1 MQNVLRNLVAVLFL
15 LNALP
20 SFAYDLVVAKDGTG
34 DFKTIR
40 EAIQAAP
47 TGLASP
53 FRIFIKNGTY
63 REKDTIPSNK
73 PFIQLIGESVAKTII
88 SWDDFS
94 GKPIPGGGNYGTS
107 NSATLVINA
116 NDFSMVN
123 ITVEN
128 TTGDAPQALA
138 INVNA
143 DRASFLNCRFLG
155 GQDTVL
161 TNGDGKKNFFKNCY
175 IDGVVDFIFGG
186 NRAVFDSCII
196 YAKTRK
202 DNLSGSYI
210 TAANTTKA
218 EPYGMVFRDC
228 YLPANQGVTRYVLGR
243 PWQNA
248 TGSTDKYNKTVFLNS
263 TYGANIVQP
272 AGWSTW
278 DAGTI
283 TSQITYAEYKSKNTD
298 NSAADIS
305 GRVAWSKQLSDA
317 EAAVYNN
324 TNLFAG
330 WDPCSVFTQSCNGP
344 RDIAVSNFQLKRV
357 AANTQLTWNISWP
370 MSGIKYELFRSTD
383 NIAFSPV
390 NEQTAVNDTSI
401 NFSYQD
407 GIPAPGTSFYYYL
420 VASKGGLASHV
431 SDTIL
436 ISSVPAITVTGT
448 PGAFLQGL
456 GTPSNVQVYTV
467 SGTNLTNNIV
477 ITAPAGFE
485 ISPNGGTNWYNSA
498 TPITLTPVAG
508 NVGTTNISVRLN
520 ALAAGPYA
528 GSISHTSTG
537 AAQVD
542 LALTGTVQAAPL
554 AVSETL
560 IHWPF
565 NTGNQDSAALRSLAL
580 DGSLPTFGVLK
591 SSDGVTVAGITPYS
605 VKYGRAF
612 APNINGAWG
621 VANGGNGGN
630 LSRIIYD
637 EYTVVTKSTH
647 QVRVDSMVISAA
659 FYNTSSNTKLAVIY
673 SRSGFIT
680 DSADVTGGIG
690 PSGALAGTANG
701 QFATP
706 VLLANQ
712 TGGPTNTYSFAL
724 NGSTGVQLLPGE
736 TLTVR
741 FYYSC
746 GSTSTGRYAMVKNV
760 VAKGVA
766 EVAPVNGDFKS
777 VQNGDWT
784 DLNTWA
790 RFDGNVWVTPAPEY
804 PVYNNATN
812 TRIQSGHAVT
822 ISAKLPNGSG
832 YIDRTH
838 VMPGAQLI
846 VGAGADLNVANDGSP
861 STATTDLLVDGTM
874 TVLGRIFT
882 NGNVSVVVNGN
893 FIYSGTGMNLGN
905 AGDSVYVGEMG
916 TYQHNANSS
925 TTPAN
930 FSFHPNGTFK
940 ITGLT
945 TSQTGIFKTTAR
957 YGNIIWENAGQLSYY
972 AIRRNLDSNN
982 VKGSFTVKSTGTTY
996 LSMVNNSGRMRFP
1009 GGYYQTGGTVNYRE
1023 SGTVVDTLD
1032 IGGDF
1037 SVTGGIFNTNAG
1049 GANSLLIRLLGTNKT
1064 LAYPQSGAT
1073 NNNWLVT
1080 GVYTLGSGLVLPNAG
1095 YGMTV
1100 AGTLHG
1106 GTNNL
1111 SGPGDFAM
1119 LENAILSSAHENGLD
1134 GTLLNAGTKSLGTG
1148 GQFIFN
1154 GLTPQAT
1161 GALLPASIKS
1171 LTINNAAGVAL
1182 GSHVVVNGAPLT
1194 LTAGQLLLG
1203 NNDITVSTISGANT
1217 TRYIVTNG
1225 SGLLTLINVGAG
1237 INAFPV
1243 GYSQTSFNPVVIS
1256 NAGVADN
1263 FSVNVKNVFDHPF
1276 PVPAKAV
1283 NIQWNIS
1290 EEVPGGSLASLGFSW
1305 VEADEAADFTTA
1317 SPVAVFHYEGGGW
1330 NGTPAVITG
1339 TGIPGNP
1346 FVASATGFTS
1356 FSPFAV
1362 ANSDAALPLKLVSF
1376 DAFPK
1381 QSGVATNWKV
1391 AYEIAISHYEVERSE
1406 DGVAYTSLGR
1416 VEAMNSPRPVDYA
1429 FTDAKPL
1436 SGNSFYRLKVAELD
1450 GKIIYSR
1457 SVKVNV
1463 ATIAGVHLYP
1473 NPAKNAFSL
1482 QLPAGVKTG
1491 NYSVVEASGRILQAG
1506 KISTG
1511 ARLQSINV
1519 TGLPTGVY
1527 WFVIDLDGKKQAL
1540 RFIKE

>member
-1 MQNVLRNLVAVLFL
+1 MQNVLRNLIAVLFL

-20 SFAYDLVVAKDGTG
+20 SFAYDLVVAKDGSG
-34 DFKTIR
+34 DYKTIR

-47 TGLASP
+47 TGLAAP

-202 DNLSGSYI
+202 ENLSGSYI
-210 TAANTTKA
+210 TAANTTQA

-228 YLPANQGVTRYVLGR
+228 FLPANQGVTRYVLGR

-298 NSAADIS
+298 NSLADIS

-330 WDPCSVFTQSCNGP
+330 WDPCGVFTQPCNGP

-357 AANTQLTWNISWP
+357 AATTQLSWNISWP
-370 MSGIKYELFRSTD
+370 MSGIKYELYRSSD
-383 NIAFSPV
+383 NVAFTEV
-390 NEQTAVNDTSI
+390 NEQISLNDTSV
-401 NFSYQD
+401 NFAHTD
-407 GIPAPGTSFYYYL
+407 GIPAPGTSFYYYI
-420 VASKGGLASHV
+420 VASKAGLASHIT
-431 SDTIL
+431 DTIL
-436 ISSVPAITVTGT
+436 ISSVPTITVTGT

-467 SGTNLTNNIV
+467 AGTNLTYDII
-477 ITAPAGFE
+477 ITAPTGFE
-485 ISPNGGTNWYNSA
+485 ISSNGGTNWYNSA
-498 TPITLTPVAG
+498 TPITLTPAAG
-508 NVGTTNISVRLN
+508 NVATTNISVRLN

-565 NTGNQDSAALRSLAL
+565 NMDNQDSAALRNVAL
-580 DGSLPTFGVLK
+580 NGSVPTFSVLK

-612 APNINGAWG
+612 APNINGTWG

-637 EYTVVTKSTH
+637 EYTVVAKATH
-647 QVRVDSMVISAA
+647 LVRVDSMIISAA

-673 SRSGFIT
+673 SRSGFTT
-680 DSADVTGGIG
+680 DSAEVTGGIG

-724 NGSTGVQLLPGE
+724 NGSTGVQLQPGE

-838 VMPGAQLI
+838 VMQGAQLI

-882 NGNVSVVVNGN
+882 NGNVSIVVNGN
-893 FIYSGTGMNLGN
+893 FIYSGTGMNLSNG
-905 AGDSVYVGEMG
+905 GDSVFVGEMG
-916 TYQHNANSS
+916 TYQHNANSN

-930 FSFHPNGTFK
+930 FSFHSKGTFK

-945 TSQTGIFKTTAR
+945 TSQTGLFKTTAR
-957 YGNIIWENAGQLSYY
+957 YGNIIWDNAGQLNYY
-972 AIRRNLDSNN
+972 AIRRTLDSSN
-982 VKGSFTVKSTGTTY
+982 VKGSFTVNSTGTTY
-996 LSMVNNSGRMRFP
+996 LSLVNNSGRMRFP

-1037 SVTGGIFNTNAG
+1037 SVTGGIFNTNTG
-1049 GANSLLIRLLGTNKT
+1049 GANSVLIRLLGTNKI
-1064 LAYPQSGAT
+1064 LAYAQSGAT
-1073 NNNWLVT
+1073 NNYWLVN

-1100 AGTLHG
+1100 AGTLYA
-1106 GTNNL
+1106 GTNSI
-1111 SGPGDFAM
+1111 SGPGDFTM
-1119 LENAILSSAHENGLD
+1119 PENALLSSAHEYGLD
-1134 GTLLNAGTKSLGTG
+1134 GTLLNAGTKNLGTG

-1154 GLTPQAT
+1154 GLTPQGT
-1161 GALLPASIKS
+1161 GASLPATIKS
-1171 LTINNAAGVAL
+1171 LIINNAAGVTL
-1182 GSHVVVNGAPLT
+1182 VNHVVVNGAPLT
-1194 LTAGQLLLG
+1194 LNAGQLLLG
-1203 NNDITVSTISGANT
+1203 NNNITVSSIAGANT

-1225 SGLLTLINVGAG
+1225 TGFLKLMNVGAG

-1243 GYSQTSFNPVVIS
+1243 GYSPTSFNPVVIS
-1256 NAGVADN
+1256 NAGIADN
-1263 FSVNVKNVFDHPF
+1263 FSVNIKNTFDPPF

-1283 NIQWNIS
+1283 SIQWNIS

-1305 VEADEAADFTTA
+1305 VEADEAVDFTTA
-1317 SPVAVFHYEGGGW
+1317 SPVAVFHYDGGGW
-1330 NGTPAVITG
+1330 NDTPAVISG

-1362 ANSDAALPLKLVSF
+1362 ANADAALPLKLVSF
-1376 DAFPK
+1376 DAFTK

-1406 DGVAYTSLGR
+1406 DGMLYTSLVR
-1416 VEAMNSPRPVDYA
+1416 IEAMNSPRPVDYA

-1436 SGNSFYRLKVAELD
+1436 PGNNYYRLKVAELD
-1450 GKIIYSR
+1450 GKIFYSR
-1457 SVKVNV
+1457 SVNVNV
-1463 ATIAGVHLYP
+1463 VNHAGVQLYP
-1473 NPAKNAFSL
+1473 NPVKTAFSL
-1482 QLPAGVKTG
+1482 QLPAGVMRG
-1491 NYSVVEASGRILQAG
+1491 NYSVVDAAGKIVQAG
-1506 KISTG
+1506 NISTG
-1511 ARLQSINV
+1511 ARQQSFTV
-1519 TGLPTGVY
+1519 AGLAAGMY
-1527 WFVIDLDGKKQAL
+1527 WMVIDLDGKKQTM
-1540 RFIKE
+1540 RFMKE